1 MKNVRHDLGFT
12 QEELAILLGVSRGLI
27 SLYDKGLRSLP
38 AKALEKLSLI
48 QLLLNEVE
56 KQKTEPCRK
65 LLALQQKHRK
75 RAQDMLH
82 KHAKKAAVQAARLS
96 MEIAATRERFRQMEH
111 KLGVIQVLIEQVQAG
126 SREWKV
132 LSNLQER
139 LLHAIDVCNPSSEYA
154 CTYRLAMLITRQQ
167 VAMDMH
173 QKLQRKDKH

>member
-1 MKNVRHDLGFT
+1 MKNIRQNMGFT
-12 QEELAILLGVSRGLI
+12 QEELAIILGVSRGLI

-38 AKALEKLSLI
+38 AKALEKLSRI
-48 QLLLNEVE
+48 QLLLNEAE
-56 KQKTEPCRK
+56 KEKTEPCRK

-82 KHAKKAAVQAARLS
+82 THAKKAAAQAARLS
-96 MEIAATRERFRQMEH
+96 MEIAAARERFRQMEH
-111 KLGVIQVLIEQVQAG
+111 KLNLIQLLIQQAEAG

-132 LSNLQER
+132 LSNLQEQ

-167 VAMDMH
+167 VAMDMR